1 MIIATP
7 ANFRSISQAVV
18 FTFVAGATSV
28 AAPLAKAEAMTYR
41 IDRDFTQVE
50 YVAHAFGVIHQR
62 GRFADM
68 RGTIVLDREKERGDI
83 DFDID
88 ARSVDSGWDLRDRFL
103 QGEPML
109 DAERHPLIH
118 FHSTRLTFRN
128 GQLARIEGAL
138 TLRGVTQDVTLT
150 VTRIACGYKP
160 GGASGP
166 DCQAHAT
173 TTISCSAFGMDSFG
187 PFLGDEV
194 DLEFAVVAHRIADAI
209 TGR

>member
-1 MIIATP
+1 MEAPSFTGTLPTIGSPRDVRLTMRDVILMRVDEGLTAL
-7 ANFRSISQAVV
+7 ASGQAE
-18 FTFVAGATSV
+18 FSHN
-28 AAPLAKAEAMTYR
+28 LAIY
-41 IDRDFTQVE
+41 
-50 YVAHAFGVIHQR
+50 
-62 GRFADM
+62 
-68 RGTIVLDREKERGDI
+68 
-83 DFDID
+83 
-88 ARSVDSGWDLRDRFL
+88 GWDLRDAFL

-118 FHSTRLTFRN
+118 FHSARLAFRD

-150 VTRIACGYKP
+150 VTRLACGNNS
-160 GGASGP
+160 GDASGL

-173 TTISCSAFGMDSFG
+173 TTIRRSAFGMDSFA

-194 DLEFAVVAHRIADAI
+194 DLQFAIVAHRTADAI

>member
-1 MIIATP
+1 MGQTA
-7 ANFRSISQAVV
+7 RSAAREHESDLWTQW
-18 FTFVAGATSV
+18 TGAGRRR
-28 AAPLAKAEAMTYR
+28 LCCCGCGAEKQGHAEKR
-41 IDRDFTQVE
+41 DRD
-50 YVAHAFGVIHQR
+50 GWN
-62 GRFADM
+62 M
-68 RGTIVLDREKERGDI
+68 RGTIVLDREKERVAI

-88 ARSVDSGWDLRDRFL
+88 ARSVDSGSNLRDRFL

-118 FHSTRLTFRN
+118 FHSTRLTSRN

-150 VTRIACGYKP
+150 VTRLACGNNSDD
-160 GGASGP
+160 ASGL

-173 TTISCSAFGMDSFG
+173 TTIRRSAFGMDSFA

-194 DLEFAVVAHRIADAI
+194 DLQFAIVAHRTADAI

>member
-1 MIIATP
+1 M
-7 ANFRSISQAVV
+7 
-18 FTFVAGATSV
+18 TF
-28 AAPLAKAEAMTYR
+28 R
-41 IDRDFTQVE
+41 IDPDVTQVE

-62 GRFADM
+62 GRFADI
-68 RGTIVLDREKERGDI
+68 RGTIVLDREMERGDVN
-83 DFDID
+83 FDID
-88 ARSVDSGWDLRDRFL
+88 ARSVDSGWDLRDAFL

-118 FHSTRLTFRN
+118 FHSERLTFRD

-150 VTRIACGYKP
+150 VTRVACGTNR
-160 GGASGP
+160 GDASVP
-166 DCQAHAT
+166 DCRAHAV
-173 TTISCSAFGMDSFG
+173 TTIRRSAFGMDSFA

-194 DLEFAVVAHRIADAI
+194 DLQFVVVARRTTAAV

>member
-1 MIIATP
+1 MIIATL
-7 ANFRSISQAVV
+7 ANFRSLSQAVICA
-18 FTFVAGATSV
+18 FVVSATSV
-28 AAPLAKAEAMTYR
+28 AAALANAEPMTYR
-41 IDRDFTQVE
+41 IDRDVTQVE

-68 RGTIVLDREKERGDI
+68 RGTIVLDREMERGDV

-88 ARSVDSGWDLRDRFL
+88 ARSVDSGWDLRDAFL

-118 FHSTRLTFRN
+118 FHSARLAFRD

-150 VTRIACGYKP
+150 VTRLACGNNS
-160 GGASGP
+160 GDASGL

-173 TTISCSAFGMDSFG
+173 TTIRRSAFGMDSFA

-194 DLEFAVVAHRIADAI
+194 DLQFAIVAHRTADAI